1 MGRGD
6 SGKERTM
13 KKRGFYKNFFSI
25 YILLVLQNVLTLSV
39 NLTDNIMLGAYS
51 EISLSGV
58 TAVNQIQFIFQQML
72 SAFAEGAV
80 ILGSQYFGKKD
91 TGSIKKIGNVA
102 MRFGIGIALILFG
115 IVTFFPVPVMH
126 IFTTETAIVKE
137 GCVYLS
143 IIRFTYLFFA
153 VTTILLATLRTVQVV
168 KIALMLSI
176 VTLVVNYGIN
186 YTLIFG
192 RFGAPRL
199 GVTGAAI
206 GTLAARILEC
216 GIVIFYSLKKEKI
229 LDLKFRDYFKQMDRE
244 ILADYGKV
252 TRPMFLVQSLW
263 GINTALQTAILG
275 HMTARAIAANSVA
288 SNLFLLVKSA
298 AVGACS
304 TASVII
310 GKAVGEGDEVQVIR
324 YSKQLQKLF
333 LAIGICSGVTLYFLR
348 IPILG
353 IYNLSEETRA
363 MANSFLIILSAV
375 CVGMSYQMPTNN
387 GIIRGGGSPQI
398 VAKIDIISI
407 WGIVL
412 PISFL
417 AAFVFKVSPQIVVC
431 CLNADQWF
439 KCIPAFLI
447 VNYGTW
453 IRKLTR

>member
-6 SGKERTM
+6 SGEERTM

-91 TGSIKKIGNVA
+91 TGSIKKIGNIA
-102 MRFGIGIALILFG
+102 MRFGIV
-115 IVTFFPVPVMH
+115 IVTFFPIPVMH
-126 IFTTETAIVKE
+126 IFTTETTIVKE

-206 GTLAARILEC
+206 GTLVARILEC
-216 GIVIFYSLKKEKI
+216 GIVIFYSIRKEKI
-229 LDLKFRDYFKQMDRE
+229 LDLKFRDYFKKMDRE

-417 AAFVFKVSPQIVVC
+417 AAFVFKASPQIVVC

>member
-1 MGRGD
+1 
-6 SGKERTM
+6 M
-13 KKRGFYKNFFSI
+13 KRRSFYKNFLSI

-115 IVTFFPVPVMH
+115 IVTFLPVSVMH

-206 GTLAARILEC
+206 GTLVARILEC
-216 GIVIFYSLKKEKI
+216 GIVIFYSIRKEKI
-229 LDLKFRDYFKQMDRE
+229 LDLKFRDYFKKMDRE

-263 GINTALQTAILG
+263 GINTAILG

-310 GKAVGEGDEVQVIR
+310 GKAVGEGDEVQVIW

-417 AAFVFKVSPQIVVC
+417 AAFVFKASPQIVVC

>member
-1 MGRGD
+1 
-6 SGKERTM
+6 M

-58 TAVNQIQFIFQQML
+58 TAVNQIQFVFQQML

-80 ILGSQYFGKKD
+80 IIGTQYWGKND
-91 TGSIKKIGNVA
+91 THSIRKIGNIA
-102 MRFGIGIALILFG
+102 MRFGIGIAILLFG
-115 IVTFFPVPVMH
+115 IVTVFPVPVMH
-126 IFTTETAIVKE
+126 IFTTETDIVKE
-137 GCVYLS
+137 GCIYLS

-168 KIALMLSI
+168 RIALVLSV
-176 VTLVVNYGIN
+176 VTLVVNYCIN

-206 GTLAARILEC
+206 GTLVARIVEC
-216 GIVIFYSLKKEKI
+216 GVVIFYILRKEKI
-229 LDLKFRDYFKQMDRE
+229 LNVDIRDYFQKMDKG
-244 ILADYGKV
+244 ILSDYGKV

-275 HMTARAIAANSVA
+275 HLTARAIAANSVA
-288 SNLFLLVKSA
+288 SNLFLLVKST

-310 GKAVGEGDEVQVIR
+310 GKAVGEGDKNQVIC
-324 YSKQLQKLF
+324 YSRRLQKLF
-333 LAIGICSGVTLYFLR
+333 LTIGIFSGIALYFLR
-348 IPILG
+348 VPILG
-353 IYNLSEETRA
+353 IYDLSDETRA
-363 MANSFLIILSAV
+363 MANSFLIILSVV

-407 WGIVL
+407 WGIVM
-412 PISFL
+412 PVSFL
-417 AAFVFKVSPQIVVC
+417 AAFVFKASPQVVVC
-431 CLNADQWF
+431 CLNADQIF

>member
-1 MGRGD
+1 
-6 SGKERTM
+6 M

-115 IVTFFPVPVMH
+115 IVTFFPISVMH

-244 ILADYGKV
+244 ILADYGK
-252 TRPMFLVQSLW
+252 S
-263 GINTALQTAILG
+263 NTTNVFGAKPLG
-275 HMTARAIAANSVA
+275 HQYCT
-288 SNLFLLVKSA
+288 SNCNF
-298 AVGACS
+298 
-304 TASVII
+304 
-310 GKAVGEGDEVQVIR
+310 R
-324 YSKQLQKLF
+324 
-333 LAIGICSGVTLYFLR
+333 
-348 IPILG
+348 
-353 IYNLSEETRA
+353 
-363 MANSFLIILSAV
+363 
-375 CVGMSYQMPTNN
+375 SYDCTCNCGQ
-387 GIIRGGGSPQI
+387 Q
-398 VAKIDIISI
+398 
-407 WGIVL
+407 
-412 PISFL
+412 
-417 AAFVFKVSPQIVVC
+417 C
-431 CLNADQWF
+431 CLQPVSFSEISSSRCVLHSFCYHW
-439 KCIPAFLI
+439 KSSWR
-447 VNYGTW
+447 G
-453 IRKLTR
+453 R

>member
-1 MGRGD
+1 
-6 SGKERTM
+6 
-13 KKRGFYKNFFSI
+13 
-25 YILLVLQNVLTLSV
+25 
-39 NLTDNIMLGAYS
+39 
-51 EISLSGV
+51 
-58 TAVNQIQFIFQQML
+58 
-72 SAFAEGAV
+72 
-80 ILGSQYFGKKD
+80 
-91 TGSIKKIGNVA
+91 
-102 MRFGIGIALILFG
+102 
-115 IVTFFPVPVMH
+115 
-126 IFTTETAIVKE
+126 
-137 GCVYLS
+137 
-143 IIRFTYLFFA
+143 
-153 VTTILLATLRTVQVV
+153 
-168 KIALMLSI
+168 
-176 VTLVVNYGIN
+176 
-186 YTLIFG
+186 
-192 RFGAPRL
+192 
-199 GVTGAAI
+199 
-206 GTLAARILEC
+206 
-216 GIVIFYSLKKEKI
+216 
-229 LDLKFRDYFKQMDRE
+229 MDRE

-417 AAFVFKVSPQIVVC
+417 AAFVFKASPQIVVC

-447 VNYGTW
+447 VNYGKW